1 MKNDWMMR
9 VLRSLS
15 NIWPLFS
22 EGKYLLIKD
31 YISRNVN
38 SSYGVIKT
46 LIAFVS
52 RAISKKGELFGSEI

>member
-1 MKNDWMMR
+1 MMR

-15 NIWPLFS
+15 NIWWLFS

-38 SSYGVIKT
+38 YPCGVIKT

-52 RAISKKGELFGSEI
+52 RAIFKKGALFGSEI